1 MTGKAWPP
9 DLQIRISKC
18 LLPSH
23 TRLHTLGDLT
33 LQKLIL
39 AKKKIFQ
46 KHWLNFLKS
55 PITIIS
61 YNLKQRE
68 SNWYHNTL
76 YCSELQKIYT
86 NINLEHG
93 NNITG
98 SRNSFIVFTGN
109 YWNPPQWQLSSP
121 FQLPWQL
128 PWMDATTGNPTW
140 TSMHEIITEK
150 PPKINVKFT
159 LHLWRIL
166 FFCST
171 LILFTILE
179 NGLEN
184 MVCIQLKDVK
194 WLIFLEHKFIY
205 SVPYWHIQTLSKS
218 GPAHP
223 DFVKGGGGHTRP
235 YRPSF
240 GCKIRVAQPSG
251 PLDLPLSCDMHL
263 MYLK

>member
-18 LLPSH
+18 LLLSH

-39 AKKKIFQ
+39 AIKEIFQ

-55 PITIIS
+55 PIIIIS

-76 YCSELQKIYT
+76 YCSELQKTYT
-86 NINLEHG
+86 NVNTEHG
-93 NNITG
+93 NNITD
-98 SRNSFIVFTGN
+98 SSNNFIVFTGN

-128 PWMDATTGNPTW
+128 PWMDATTGSPTW

-150 PPKINVKFT
+150 PPKINVKFM

-166 FFCST
+166 FFCRT
-171 LILFTILE
+171 LILFTIME
-179 NGLEN
+179 NGLEY
-184 MVCIQLKDVK
+184 MVCIQL
-194 WLIFLEHKFIY
+194 
-205 SVPYWHIQTLSKS
+205 
-218 GPAHP
+218 
-223 DFVKGGGGHTRP
+223 
-235 YRPSF
+235 
-240 GCKIRVAQPSG
+240 
-251 PLDLPLSCDMHL
+251 
-263 MYLK
+263 